1 MRKQSLLLV
10 ILGMTLPVP
19 LFVVACHSDGG
30 STKAKA
36 EEIPSAQVATAQR
49 GNLAHTLSLAGQFQ
63 PYQVVDVHPKVTGF
77 MAKINVDI
85 GDRVHKGQTLAVLE
99 VPELNAQL
107 RGTGFEMQQAKD
119 ELLRTQHEIKRAEAI
134 HSALHA
140 DYQRLLEASKAQPG
154 LVAQQ
159 ELDDAQSKDLS
170 SESQVDASKAAA
182 AGAQEHIQVAGAD
195 NERVQALQNYTNVTA
210 PLDGVVV
217 WRYADT
223 GALIQ
228 SGTNSN
234 EQDIPIVR
242 LSQSGL
248 LRLRMP
254 IPEADVQFVHLGD
267 SMEVRVDAIG
277 RSFTGKI
284 VRFTRDVNF
293 ETRTMETEVDVENRD
308 LSIAPGMY
316 ANTQMQLAHA
326 NRVATMGQLA
336 ASIAHEVNQPLAGI
350 VMNGN
355 ASLRW
360 LALDPPNLREAREAI
375 SRVIRDGKRAGD
387 VIARIRAMFKKTAKV
402 NEQFDIN
409 DTIRE
414 VLALTR
420 NEMQK
425 NSIALR
431 LHLPA
436 DLPPVV
442 GDRVQVQQVLM
453 NLILNAIEA
462 MNPIQNRVRML
473 VIKTSGNG
481 NGEVRVELQDS
492 GVGLDPAAAERIFDS
507 FHSTKPGGMGM
518 GLSIS
523 RSIVENHAGRLWATA
538 NNGCGATFQFTLSTQ
553 APRSQAQVKS

>member
-267 SMEVRVDAIG
+267 SIEVRVDAIG

-326 NRVATMGQLA
+326 DNVTT
-336 ASIAHEVNQPLAGI
+336 IPVE
-350 VMNGN
+350 
-355 ASLRW
+355 
-360 LALDPPNLREAREAI
+360 ALVL
-375 SRVIRDGKRAGD
+375 KGD
-387 VIARIRAMFKKTAKV
+387 KQTVYCLDSENRIR
-402 NEQFDIN
+402 
-409 DTIRE
+409 IRT
-414 VLALTR
+414 VPVGLRGSKLAEIKGGL
-420 NEMQK
+420 E
-425 NSIALR
+425 
-431 LHLPA
+431 P
-436 DLPPVV
+436 
-442 GDRVQVQQVLM
+442 GDRVVIGGQENYTEGERVTP
-453 NLILNAIEA
+453 ILTQEPASE
-462 MNPIQNRVRML
+462 VVHESGG
-473 VIKTSGNG
+473 VIDLK
-481 NGEVRVELQDS
+481 
-492 GVGLDPAAAERIFDS
+492 AES
-507 FHSTKPGGMGM
+507 
-518 GLSIS
+518 
-523 RSIVENHAGRLWATA
+523 EE
-538 NNGCGATFQFTLSTQ
+538 NNGGA
-553 APRSQAQVKS
+553 K